1 MREYLCIAM
10 LLVMI
15 LALLPSMTG
24 CGPSEADAAAAD
36 VPRELSFVV
45 VNNSG
50 ADIKGVGLDGANI
63 PMGFADI
70 EKDGQGMVKNKKL
83 ELPETLTLHWGDPRG
98 NRKEG
103 TVNVWSEL
111 SATYTGPVTLTI
123 TRRGKVVL
131 TGG

>member
-1 MREYLCIAM
+1 MRDYLCIAM

-15 LALLPSMTG
+15 LALLPG

-36 VPRELSFVV
+36 EPRELSFVI

-50 ADIKGVGLDGANI
+50 RDVEGVGLEGANI
-63 PMGFADI
+63 PMGFRDI
-70 EKDGQGMVKNKKL
+70 EKGGRSEVKNKEL
-83 ELPETLTLHWGDPRG
+83 RLPETLTLHWGDERG

-103 TVNVWSEL
+103 SVDVWSEL
-111 SATYTGPVTLTI
+111 GASYTGPVTLTI